1 MHAAKGLEFNY
12 VFLAGWEEGVF
23 PSKRSIEETG
33 KLGLEEERR
42 LAYVAI
48 TRAKNKLFIT
58 YVNQNRFNYGTHDY
72 NKPSRFISELPQD
85 IIEIKDSS
93 YLENQDFLSNF
104 DESKSLEIN
113 ISPGRKR
120 LIDNR
125 SQNEILWDFN
135 QDNSNQGAFEKGKKV
150 FHQKFGYG
158 IILNLEGDT
167 AKIDFEKSSQKQV
180 FIKYL
185 EIVN

>member
-1 MHAAKGLEFNY
+1 M
-12 VFLAGWEEGVF
+12 
-23 PSKRSIEETG
+23 
-33 KLGLEEERR
+33 
-42 LAYVAI
+42 
-48 TRAKNKLFIT
+48 
-58 YVNQNRFNYGTHDY
+58 
-72 NKPSRFISELPQD
+72 
-85 IIEIKDSS
+85 
-93 YLENQDFLSNF
+93 
-104 DESKSLEIN
+104 EIN
-113 ISPGRKR
+113 N
-120 LIDNR
+120 DNR
-125 SQNEILWDFN
+125 NKNEILWDFN